1 MGGSKGG
8 REGGREGRVD
18 MGGSDL
24 GGAPM
29 RGESVGSGVLG
40 LIRSRMARSK
50 GGREGGREGGKG

>member
-40 LIRSRMARSK
+40 LIRSRVPH
-50 GGREGGREGGKG
+50 GKE